1 MSDAAVTPLIGISTY
16 REQARWG
23 VWDELADVLPA
34 TYARSVERAGGAPV
48 LLPPGP
54 AAAASAV
61 VARLD
66 GLLIS
71 GGADVDPSRY
81 DAEPHARTAAW
92 REDRDAWEL
101 ALLDAAPAD
110 LPVLG
115 ICRGMQ
121 VMAVHAGGTLEQHV
135 PDVVGSSRHSPG
147 GAAFGEVDVDV
158 LPGTRL
164 AAAIGDTGAVRCH
177 HHQAVAD
184 HPGFVPAAR
193 AADGT
198 LEAMEHPGHRFRL
211 AVQWHPETREDA
223 GLFRALV
230 AAAARGGD

>member
-1 MSDAAVTPLIGISTY
+1 MTARPVRPLIGISTY
-16 REQARWG
+16 REEARWG
-23 VWDELADVLPA
+23 VWDELADVLPV
-34 TYARSVERAGGAPV
+34 TYARSVERAGGVPV
-48 LLPPGP
+48 LLPPCAP
-54 AAAASAV
+54 ERAASV

-66 GLLIS
+66 GLLVS

-81 DAEPHARTAAW
+81 GAEPHARTASW

-121 VMAVHAGGTLEQHV
+121 VMAVHAGGTLDQHV
-135 PDVVGSSRHSPG
+135 PDLVGSQLHSPG
-147 GAAFGEVDVDV
+147 GAAFGEVDVEV

-164 AAAIGDTGAVRCH
+164 AAAIGDKGEVRCH
-177 HHQAVAD
+177 HHQAVRD

-198 LEAMEHPGHRFRL
+198 LEAIEDSGHRFRL
-211 AVQWHPETREDA
+211 AVQWHPETRDDA

-230 AAAARGGD
+230 AAASGDR